1 MTVEPASSAISVPQR
16 IKWNPL
22 TFATVAWIYPVLRTG
37 YKKPLEESDLPL
49 LGENE
54 SAINLQKWLDAYVAQ
69 AKEEA
74 ILAAPANKKNPKLTL
89 LNALFPRVLPIVVV
103 DAFCQLTAVAMTT
116 LQSLMIGEILK
127 YVNPLFPREDL
138 FWNNGVGL
146 AFLMLGMQL
155 LYTFAETISQ
165 SIGMVLQ
172 LRIKGA
178 VVNAVYKKS
187 LNLSSKSRRAFP
199 AGKVNSLASS
209 DVQMIMAFVESVNKV
224 WSMPVQL
231 CLSLY
236 FVSRLMGVATAT
248 AGGIFVGLAGLS
260 AALSGPLGNA
270 FKEYMKTLDK
280 RTTVL
285 REFLYGV
292 KVVKYHALEDNARE
306 RIQAARAKQ
315 ITAQYRIVF
324 GFTLLIGVI
333 VLQNTLT
340 SPLTFITY
348 GALGHEMSPQIIFPS
363 LSFLSSLM
371 AISGMLPQIVFA
383 VLQSTVSYK
392 RLSNFLLAEEAVPED
407 KPSSEAV
414 AADNA
419 SSIILDKVS
428 FTWEQVSEVKDEEE
442 LKAEQ
447 AKEKKLNKKNKGK
460 VTPPLA
466 EKVDSP
472 AIVETDS
479 DVFALENFSF
489 SVKKGSLVAVVGATG
504 SGKSSLLAGLAGSMR
519 KTSGNATIFG
529 SVAYCPQEPW
539 IISGTIQENIT
550 LLDADL
556 ADAAQIAVEACS
568 LTKDLNSFPA
578 GIKTQIGEKGIN
590 LSGGQKA
597 RIALARAITKNPD
610 VYILDDPLSA
620 LDSHVSKDIFE
631 NTIQGPLMKSKTVVI
646 ATHLL
651 HILPQVDQV
660 IVLDGG
666 KIVQNGTY
674 NDLIADTNGKLFET
688 MKDYHLDDEE
698 TASKST
704 KKATV
709 AAKETDKEETAEA
722 EDRET
727 GAVSFATYKSYAK
740 AIGFHWL
747 FIEAAMFILLCGA
760 YVAEQLA
767 LSAWTTNYWNLSNPN
782 TSYLYIYL
790 GLSIFVSLVDVTN
803 FSIVLYACVGGG
815 RYFHDVALEGLL
827 RAPMTFFDQ
836 QPIGRILNRMTADVR
851 SLDNGTGM
859 IITNLFDSV
868 YIVVAT
874 LIITCISSWQ
884 VIPIVFGLVICLVF
898 LYRFFKSSYRELRRL
913 NAIMQSPLTAHVS
926 ETMTGIP
933 TILAYNSQDV
943 FIEKQLQKLDKANL
957 SQLLFN
963 NTMYWI
969 IMRLNLL
976 GAFITFSVAILGV
989 TGVMPS
995 ALVGVALTQISYF
1008 APVIQGVLLLIANL
1022 EANFVSVE
1030 RLNHYA
1036 NSLPQEAPRILPKD
1050 ATLSNW
1056 PTAGS
1061 IEIRDLKLAY
1071 ESRPDHLVV
1080 NGISLKIQA
1089 GEKVG
1094 VVGRTGSGKSTLMD
1108 SFFRLIEAQSGT
1120 ISIDGENISSLGLKK
1135 LRTSIQM
1142 IPQNPVLFDGT
1153 VRSNIDVLTKYSDDD
1168 LWYALE
1174 CVGMKEYVSGL
1185 SGKLDSPITE
1195 GGTNLSA
1202 GQRQLLCLAK
1212 VLLEKSKIL
1221 IMDEA
1226 TSSVDAESD
1235 KRIQDSMKT
1244 YFKDATVLS
1253 VAHRLNTIAAFD
1265 KVLVLENGKV
1275 AEFEPPHL
1283 LLSREGTIFG
1293 EMVNATG
1300 VANAAVI
1307 REIAKDHYYSSK

>member
-54 SAINLQKWLDAYVAQ
+54 SAINLQKWLDA
-69 AKEEA
+69 
-74 ILAAPANKKNPKLTL
+74 
-89 LNALFPRVLPIVVV
+89 VV

-280 RTTVL
+280 ERLQCT
-285 REFLYGV
+285 RENSSCACQANHCTIPYRF
-292 KVVKYHALEDNARE
+292 
-306 RIQAARAKQ
+306 RI
-315 ITAQYRIVF
+315 Y
-324 GFTLLIGVI
+324 LLIGVI

-419 SSIILDKVS
+419 SSIILDNAS

-466 EKVDSP
+466 EKVNSP
-472 AIVETDS
+472 AVVETDS

-550 LLDADL
+550 LLDANL
-556 ADAAQIAVEACS
+556 ADAAQTAIEAY
-568 LTKDLNSFPA
+568 TNWR
-578 GIKTQIGEKGIN
+578 EGIN

-620 LDSHVSKDIFE
+620 LDSHV
-631 NTIQGPLMKSKTVVI
+631 NVVI

-740 AIGFHWL
+740 PLVSIGFSSRQRCLYSSVVLMLQSNWHSPL
-747 FIEAAMFILLCGA
+747 GRQTTGT
-760 YVAEQLA
+760 EQ
-767 LSAWTTNYWNLSNPN
+767 SKHII
-782 TSYLYIYL
+782 LYIYL
-790 GLSIFVSLVDVTN
+790 GLSIFVSLV
-803 FSIVLYACVGGG
+803 
-815 RYFHDVALEGLL
+815 
-827 RAPMTFFDQ
+827 M
-836 QPIGRILNRMTADVR
+836 DVR

-874 LIITCISSWQ
+874 LIIT
-884 VIPIVFGLVICLVF
+884 F
-898 LYRFFKSSYRELRRL
+898 
-913 NAIMQSPLTAHVS
+913 
-926 ETMTGIP
+926 
-933 TILAYNSQDV
+933 
-943 FIEKQLQKLDKANL
+943 
-957 SQLLFN
+957 
-963 NTMYWI
+963 
-969 IMRLNLL
+969 
-976 GAFITFSVAILGV
+976 AILGV

-1008 APVIQGVLLLIANL
+1008 APSFKEFCSLLRT
-1022 EANFVSVE
+1022 SKPT
-1030 RLNHYA
+1030 
-1036 NSLPQEAPRILPKD
+1036 LPQEAPRILPKD

-1080 NGISLKIQA
+1080 NGISSRFKLVK
-1089 GEKVG
+1089 KLVLS
-1094 VVGRTGSGKSTLMD
+1094 V
-1108 SFFRLIEAQSGT
+1108 AQSGT

-1195 GGTNLSA
+1195 GGTTC
-1202 GQRQLLCLAK
+1202 LLVSVNCVPAK

-1307 REIAKDHYYSSK
+1307 RDIAKDHYYSSK